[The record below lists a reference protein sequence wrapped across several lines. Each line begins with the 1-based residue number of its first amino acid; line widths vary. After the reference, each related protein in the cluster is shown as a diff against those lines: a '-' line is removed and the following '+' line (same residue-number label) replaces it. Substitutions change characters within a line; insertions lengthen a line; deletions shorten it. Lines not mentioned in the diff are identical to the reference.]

1 MKTLYSDS
9 LVEITDESI
18 TFRKF
23 DWKFRYR
30 SKRVDLSDITRVEA
44 RPPSFRGGRWKLFGS
59 GFDLHNW
66 FPLDWHRPSRDRIF
80 VAFLR
85 GRGERIAFHFRLQ
98 SISFTVE
105 DSKRVEEI
113 LRQKGLLNDKSSA

>member
-1 MKTLYSDS
+1 MSTLYSDS
-9 LVEITDESI
+9 LVQITDESI

-23 DWKFRYR
+23 DWKLKYR
-30 SKRVDLSDITRVEA
+30 PKRVAFSEVTRIEA
-44 RPPSFRGGRWKLFGS
+44 RSPSFRAGKWKLFGS
-59 GFDLHNW
+59 GVDLHNW
-66 FPLDWHRPSRDRIF
+66 FPLDWHRPSRDKIF

-85 GRGERIAFHFRLQ
+85 GQGDRIAFNYRLR

-105 DSKRVEEI
+105 DSKRVAQI

>member
-1 MKTLYSDS
+1 MSTLYSDS

-23 DWKFRYR
+23 SWNFAYR
-30 SKRVDLSDITRVEA
+30 PKRLDFSDITRVEVQV
-44 RPPSFRGGRWKLFGS
+44 PSLRTGKWRLFGA

-66 FPLDWHRPSRDRIF
+66 FPLDWHRPSRDKIF
-80 VAFLR
+80 RAFLR
-85 GRGERIAFHFRLQ
+85 GPGMRAAFNFRLR

-105 DSKRVEEI
+105 DSKRVEQI
-113 LRQKGLLNDKSSA
+113 FRQKGFLNAKLT

>member
-1 MKTLYSDS
+1 MSTLYSDS

-23 DWKFRYR
+23 DWKWRYR
-30 SKRVDLSDITRVEA
+30 PKRVDLSEITRVEA
-44 RPPSFRGGRWKLFGS
+44 RAPSFPSGRWKLFGS

-66 FPLDWHRPSRDRIF
+66 FPLDWRRPWRDKIF

-85 GRGERIAFHFRLQ
+85 GPGEPIAFQFRLR
-98 SISFTVE
+98 S
-105 DSKRVEEI
+105 
-113 LRQKGLLNDKSSA
+113 

>member
-1 MKTLYSDS
+1 MAGDAAYMNTLYSDS

-30 SKRVDLSDITRVEA
+30 PRRVALSEITRIEV
-44 RPPSFRGGRWKLFGS
+44 RPLSFRGGRWKLFGS

-66 FPLDWHRPSRDRIF
+66 FPLDWHRPSRDKVF

-85 GRGERIAFHFRLQ
+85 GQGERIAFHLRLR

-113 LRQKGLLNDKSSA
+113 LRQKGL